1 MHPTASIGPHE
12 ISGSRDWIPL
22 WFYWGS
28 GEAEWARPAS
38 IFRLSFVIHITLGL
52 FLLSPQP
59 PLVHISV
66 QLACRMLKS
75 QYFCSAQIYWISNI
89 VIWQRYGEY
98 PTLPGHWDHCPVGE
112 MWKYFG
118 KKKLEFF
125 SWCLRQ
131 HFHANYRNEKC
142 DVRSPTGRLNWVASR
157 GWDIKSHQSSW
168 LLTSNW
174 LAFYQLFCQIFV
186 GDQSDRH

>member
-1 MHPTASIGPHE
+1 MFKRDIWCLWWCSAFKPSSLNKINCGDAGLAICSVTVGGGRGGGMHPTASIGPHE

-66 QLACRMLKS
+66 QPACRMSHVSILLLCSDLLNLKH
-75 QYFCSAQIYWISNI
+75 CHLTEVWRISNTTWALGSLPCGGDVEI
-89 VIWQRYGEY
+89 FWEEKIRILLLMSQT
-98 PTLPGHWDHCPVGE
+98 TLPCE
-112 MWKYFG
+112 
-118 KKKLEFF
+118 L
-125 SWCLRQ
+125 
-131 HFHANYRNEKC
+131 
-142 DVRSPTGRLNWVASR
+142 
-157 GWDIKSHQSSW
+157 
-168 LLTSNW
+168 
-174 LAFYQLFCQIFV
+174 
-186 GDQSDRH
+186 